1 MQRSHPSLRVN
12 FYIVLTFESKLIAYI
27 LKNKS
32 MRGEEKLKPK
42 ARQTNEHNLF
52 QMNTSITLN
61 GNKIKKITNPRN
73 LWTQYILSFEEGETE
88 KSANKS

>member
-73 LWTQYILSFEEGETE
+73 LWTQYILSFEEGERE
-88 KSANKS
+88 KSATWT